1 MIDVYRSL
9 RGAVD
14 KTVDMYNQKVKD
26 NKADGL
32 EQIQKIPN
40 YFPHIFT
47 GDFVVFLKKWSGDKK
62 RL

>member
-1 MIDVYRSL
+1 
-9 RGAVD
+9 
-14 KTVDMYNQKVKD
+14 MYNQKVKD

-47 GDFVVFLKKWSGDKK
+47 GDFAIFLKKWTGKK
-62 RL
+62 KGYRPVEAPGAGNIYSARA